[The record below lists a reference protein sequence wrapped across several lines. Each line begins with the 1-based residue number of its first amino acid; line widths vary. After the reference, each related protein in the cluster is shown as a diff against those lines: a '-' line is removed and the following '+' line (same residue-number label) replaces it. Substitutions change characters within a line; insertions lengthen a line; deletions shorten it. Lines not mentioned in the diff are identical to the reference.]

1 MGIVTLMTRRTIPAV
16 IAAVVGRSAEPRVV
30 REERSAA
37 DLVRAEEQRLI
48 TAHEDAAP
56 GRRYGD
62 AVRDLQGI
70 LARVTALLRRDELLV
85 AVLTVVGEL
94 EVLLEPTAGG
104 SRLVSAL
111 ALPLATLPFA
121 WRRRLPLLPLA
132 ALALV
137 LPLQA
142 AFDGYLVGQSVTPLV
157 ALVLAL
163 YSAGRYAAGVAPQ
176 AGLVAALVA
185 TRFAFDP
192 EVNAPADVVLTLL
205 AVPLPLLVGRWVRG
219 QVLLQRELRRKSE
232 RRERER
238 ERDARHAA
246 EEERI
251 RIATDLQTAVD
262 GGLSEIVGQAR
273 ELPGL
278 LAGEDHTAARAL
290 LANIADRAREAL
302 ADVRRV
308 LGVLRHEGRPP
319 PLAPTVAGPRLLDAT
334 GPPAQDTSTVGPAGA
349 AAADA
354 PPRDALPRAS
364 RRDRLLD
371 RVLVVTLLAGAEI
384 ELVLTAP
391 GGHPVLLALTP
402 VAIVIPLLWRR
413 TRPLPA
419 AAAAL
424 AAVSLQSTV
433 LGLEAFPVVDIVALM
448 CASYAVGAHAERRL
462 AVAGLVLV
470 ALGVVVHAAV
480 FHPDAIAQ
488 ALLGGG
494 VAPWIVGRT
503 VRGRRLLSHE
513 LRERAALIEHARE
526 QDARDATTAARMRVA
541 RELHDAVAHNI
552 SVIAIQAAGA
562 GGIVDRDPAR
572 AAQCAAVIEAAAR
585 EALAEL
591 GRLAG
596 STDADASPP
605 APSQA
610 SLARVDALA
619 MRARDAGLPVSLR
632 VEGEPAVLPAG
643 VDLAAYR
650 IVQEALANAAK
661 HAGGT
666 RAWVV
671 VRYREQ
677 AVEVEIGDDG
687 RGADAATVPGSNGGH
702 GLIGMRERVALFG
715 GTLQLG
721 PRPSGG
727 FTVHAR
733 LPTGR
738 R

>member
-1 MGIVTLMTRRTIPAV
+1 VRGLRGIPA
-16 IAAVVGRSAEPRVV
+16 
-30 REERSAA
+30 
-37 DLVRAEEQRLI
+37 RANE
-48 TAHEDAAP
+48 
-56 GRRYGD
+56 
-62 AVRDLQGI
+62 
-70 LARVTALLRRDELLV
+70 LLRRDELV
-85 AVLTVVGEL
+85 AAVLTVVGGL
-94 EVLLEPTAGG
+94 EVLLEPAAGG
-104 SRLVSAL
+104 SRFVSAL
-111 ALPLATLPFA
+111 ALPLATLPLA
-121 WRRRLPLLPLA
+121 WRRERSLLPLA

-142 AFDGYLVGQSVTPLV
+142 ALGGYLVAQSVTPLV

-163 YSAGRYAAGVAPQ
+163 YSAGRYAGGVAPQ

-219 QVLLQRELRRKSE
+219 QLLLQHELRRKSE
-232 RRERER
+232 RLERER

-262 GGLSEIVGQAR
+262 GGLSEIVHQAR

-278 LAGEDHTAARAL
+278 LADEDHAAARAL

-308 LGVLRHEGRPP
+308 LGVLRHEGQPP
-319 PLAPTVAGPRLLDAT
+319 PLAPAIAGPPLLEVAE
-334 GPPAQDTSTVGPAGA
+334 PPVRDTSNPRADGPAGA
-349 AAADA
+349 ARADA
-354 PPRDALPRAS
+354 APRDALPRAS
-364 RRDRLLD
+364 RRDRLPD
-371 RVLVVTLLAGAEI
+371 RLLVAALLAGAEI
-384 ELVLTAP
+384 ELVVTGP
-391 GGHPVLLALTP
+391 GGHRALAVLTP
-402 VAIVIPLLWRR
+402 VAIVVPLLWRR
-413 TRPLPA
+413 HRPLA
-419 AAAAL
+419 AAAATL
-424 AAVSLQSTV
+424 AAVTLQSGL
-433 LGLEAFPVVDIVALM
+433 LGLDAFPVVDIVALM
-448 CASYAVGAHAERRL
+448 CASYAVAAHAERRL

-470 ALGVVVHAAV
+470 ALGVTVHAAI
-480 FHPDAIAQ
+480 FHPDAIGQ

-494 VAPWIVGRT
+494 VAPWIVGRI

-526 QDARDATTAARMRVA
+526 QDARAATTGARMRVA

-572 AAQCAAVIEAAAR
+572 AAQCAAVVEAAAC

-596 STDADASPP
+596 PPDADASSA
-605 APSQA
+605 APSQP

-619 MRARDAGLPVSLR
+619 LRARDAGLPVSLR
-632 VEGEPAVLPAG
+632 VEGEPAALPAG

-666 RAWVV
+666 QAWVV

-687 RGADAATVPGSNGGH
+687 RGADAATVPGSDGGH

-715 GTLQLG
+715 GTLHLG

-738 R
+738 SS

>member
-1 MGIVTLMTRRTIPAV
+1 VT
-16 IAAVVGRSAEPRVV
+16 S
-30 REERSAA
+30 
-37 DLVRAEEQRLI
+37 
-48 TAHEDAAP
+48 

-70 LARVTALLRRDELLV
+70 LARATALLRRDDLLA

-94 EVLLEPTAGG
+94 EVLLEPAAGR

-111 ALPLATLPFA
+111 AWPLATLPFA
-121 WRRRLPLLPLA
+121 WRRELPLLALA

-142 AFDGYLVGQSVTPLV
+142 ALDGYLVAQSATPLV

-163 YSAGRYAAGVAPQ
+163 YAAGRYAGGVAPQ

-192 EVNAPADVVLTLL
+192 EVNAAADVVLTLL

-219 QVLLQRELRRKSE
+219 QILLQGELRLKSE
-232 RRERER
+232 RLERER

-251 RIATDLQTAVD
+251 RIATDLRTAVGD
-262 GGLSEIVGQAR
+262 GLDEIVRQAR
-273 ELPGL
+273 ELPDR
-278 LAGEDHTAARAL
+278 LAAGDHAAARAL
-290 LANIADRAREAL
+290 LTNIAERARDVL

-319 PLAPTVAGPRLLDAT
+319 PLAPTVAAPRSLGSARAPASAVSNAGPDT
-334 GPPAQDTSTVGPAGA
+334 PAASASAV
-349 AAADA
+349 
-354 PPRDALPRAS
+354 PRDALPVAS
-364 RRDRLLD
+364 RLDRLLAA
-371 RVLVVTLLAGAEI
+371 TLLAGAEI
-384 ELVLTAP
+384 EMALAAS
-391 GGHPVLLALTP
+391 GGHRVLAALTP
-402 VAIVIPLLWRR
+402 VAIVVPLLWRR
-413 TRPLPA
+413 RRPLAVA
-419 AAAAL
+419 AVVL
-424 AAVSLQSTV
+424 AAVSLQSAV
-433 LGLEAFPVVDIVALM
+433 LGLDAFPVVDIVALM
-448 CASYAVGAHAERRL
+448 CASYTVGAHAERRL

-470 ALGVVVHAAV
+470 ALGVTAHAAI

-488 ALLGGG
+488 ALLGGA

-503 VRGRRLLSHE
+503 VRGRRMLSHE
-513 LRERAALIEHARE
+513 LQERAALVEHARE

-552 SVIAIQAAGA
+552 TVIAIQAAGA
-562 GGIVDRDPAR
+562 GGIVDRDPER
-572 AAQCAAVIEAAAR
+572 AAQCAPVIEAAAR

-596 STDADASPP
+596 PPSTDASST
-605 APSQA
+605 APSQP

-619 MRARDAGLPVSLR
+619 VRARDAGLPVSLR
-632 VEGEPAVLPAG
+632 VEGEPAALPAG

-677 AVEVEIGDDG
+677 AVEVEIADDG
-687 RGADAATVPGSNGGH
+687 RGADAVPVPGSSGGH
-702 GLIGMRERVALFG
+702 GLIGIRERVALYG
-715 GTLQLG
+715 GTLHLG
-721 PRPSGG
+721 PRPTGG

-733 LPTGR
+733 LPIGR
-738 R
+738 A

>member
-1 MGIVTLMTRRTIPAV
+1 
-16 IAAVVGRSAEPRVV
+16 
-30 REERSAA
+30 
-37 DLVRAEEQRLI
+37 
-48 TAHEDAAP
+48 
-56 GRRYGD
+56 
-62 AVRDLQGI
+62 VRDLPGI
-70 LARVTALLRRDELLV
+70 LARAKTLLRRDELLA

-94 EVLLEPTAGG
+94 EVLLEPAAAG

-121 WRRRLPLLPLA
+121 WRRHLPLLPLA

-142 AFDGYLVGQSVTPLV
+142 ALDGYLVAQSVTPLV
-157 ALVLAL
+157 ALVVAL
-163 YSAGRYAAGVAPQ
+163 YSAGRYAGGIAPQ
-176 AGLVAALVA
+176 AGAVAALLA

-219 QVLLQRELRRKSE
+219 QFLLQRELRLKSE
-232 RRERER
+232 RLERER

-251 RIATDLQTAVD
+251 RIATDLQTAVGD
-262 GGLSEIVGQAR
+262 GLGEIVRQAC
-273 ELPGL
+273 ELPDR
-278 LAGEDHTAARAL
+278 LAAGDHAAAHAL
-290 LANIADRAREAL
+290 LTNIAGRAREAL

-308 LGVLRHEGRPP
+308 LGVLRHKGQPP
-319 PLAPTVAGPRLLDAT
+319 PLAPTIAGPRLLE
-334 GPPAQDTSTVGPAGA
+334 SVGPAAEDAISAGA
-349 AAADA
+349 DGATGGGGVEAV
-354 PPRDALPRAS
+354 PRDALPRAS
-364 RRDRLLD
+364 RSDRRLDRL
-371 RVLVVTLLAGAEI
+371 LVVTLLAGAEL
-384 ELVLTAP
+384 ELALTAP
-391 GGHPVLLALTP
+391 GGHRVLAALSP
-402 VAIVIPLLWRR
+402 AAIVVPLLWRR
-413 TRPLPA
+413 RWPVA
-419 AAAAL
+419 AAVATL
-424 AAVSLQSTV
+424 AAVTLQSAV
-433 LGLEAFPVVDIVALM
+433 LGLDAFPAVDIVALM
-448 CASYAVGAHAERRL
+448 CVSYAVGAHAERRV
-462 AVAGLVLV
+462 AVAGVVLV
-470 ALGVVVHAAV
+470 ALGVTVHAAI

-513 LRERAALIEHARE
+513 LRERATLIEHARE

-596 STDADASPP
+596 APDTDGSSA
-605 APSQA
+605 APSQP

-619 MRARDAGLPVSLR
+619 VRARDAGLPVSLR
-632 VEGEPAVLPAG
+632 VEGEPAALPAG

-687 RGADAATVPGSNGGH
+687 RGADAAPVPGASGGH
-702 GLIGMRERVALFG
+702 GLIGMRERVALYG
-715 GTLQLG
+715 GTLHLG
-721 PRPSGG
+721 PRSSGG

-738 R
+738 PS